1 MKLVPNDESSNQ
13 CQAMTKSGS
22 QCNREA
28 VDGGYCSQHHK
39 LTKGRSKAGGKIT
52 LDEIPPSPV
61 NLNDTGARA
70 WGVYCQYLIDEGRLY
85 EVYLFGVADL
95 CKCHEYLVA
104 AEEDIEKYGAVNVY
118 DNSIQRNGYA
128 SHYDK
133 IQQHIRNLRADYGFT
148 VASEKVE
155 VDEKEVSTYDSR
167 KSKEW

>member
-39 LTKGRSKAGGKIT
+39 LTQGRSKAGGKVT
-52 LDEIPPSPV
+52 LDEIPRPPV
-61 NLNDTGARA
+61 NLNDKGAKA
-70 WGVYCQYLIDEGRLY
+70 WRVYCQYLIDEGRLY
-85 EVYLFGVADL
+85 EVYLLGVADL
-95 CKCHEYLVA
+95 CHLEAQL
-104 AEEDIEKYGAVNVY
+104 EKVEQKVKEYGAVNVY

-148 VASEKVE
+148 VASEKVG
-155 VDEKEVSTYDSR
+155 VAEKEVSTYDSR